1 MARSSRRIWAVDCET
16 EKAQYGRLL
25 KPFLW
30 GAYDGKTFLLFHS
43 TEEFVEWAQKQN
55 AILYAHNG
63 GKFDFMFLITFIGQS
78 RAQVINGRIVKI
90 KLGKAELRDSIS
102 IIPES
107 LDKFGKTKINYDWFE
122 EKVRDK
128 YLDKYIIPYLKQDC
142 VVLYDLVTEYRR
154 VAGKQITIAS
164 NALKFSKKLGIDPG
178 KTNHTFDKNMR
189 PFFFGGRCQ
198 VWQGGTHHNLRCLDI
213 HSAYP
218 YAMTHD
224 HANGAER
231 EHISPSI
238 FAKLTREQRQRC
250 FVRLRCN
257 SNGAFPLR
265 TKTELDFPVGYN
277 EYYVSGWEF
286 VAAEELELIRDVEFL
301 DIIRFDGKINF
312 KPYVDHWYEYKRTHD
327 KETQP
332 IQYIIGKIMM
342 NSLYGKLAQNPA
354 RYFDYKIVP
363 GGTWINECDEYSEHL
378 NNRGIC
384 MNCGEEK
391 DSHGWEV
398 STEFEGIEVHR
409 RPALWKWTV
418 RYGKAWE
425 GMPLY
430 NNVATGASITGF
442 TRAHLLRAAHAIGI
456 KNLIYS
462 DTDSLICKATADL
475 SKLSLTEKLGDWGDE
490 GTASIGHFAGKK
502 QYGLLMTKVC
512 KKFDPKSLGE
522 PCQKCGCQEH
532 EHGNSPVVK
541 IASKGSKLKF
551 SDIEALM
558 RGETVTWKSPFP
570 HYSLAGDANFVVRNI
585 RQTAK
590 ANSPVNP

>member
-1 MARSSRRIWAVDCET
+1 MAKSDRRIWAVDCET
-16 EKAQYGRLL
+16 EKAEYGKIL

-43 TEEFVEWAQKQN
+43 TEEFVAWAREQN

-78 RAQVINGRIVKI
+78 RCQVINGRLVKI

-107 LDKFGKTKINYDWFE
+107 LDKFGKTKINYNWFDE
-122 EKVRDK
+122 RVRHK
-128 YLDKYIIPYLKQDC
+128 YLDKYIIPYLQQDC

-164 NALKFSKKLGIDPG
+164 NALKFSKKIGIDPG

-198 VWQGGTHHNLRCLDI
+198 AWQPGTHINLRCLDI

-218 YAMTHD
+218 FAMTHN

-231 EHISPSI
+231 DHITARD
-238 FAKLTREQRQRC
+238 FAKLTREQQQRC
-250 FVRLRCN
+250 FIRLRCN

-265 TKTELDFPVGYN
+265 TKTELDFPIGYN
-277 EYYVSGWEF
+277 EFHISGWEY
-286 VAAEELELIRDVEFL
+286 VAAEELNLIRDVEFL
-301 DIIRFDGKINF
+301 DIIKFNRCINF
-312 KPYVDHWYEYKRTHD
+312 APYVEHWYDYKARHE
-327 KETQP
+327 KEKYP
-332 IQYIIGKIMM
+332 IQYVIGKIMM

-354 RYFDYKIVP
+354 RYYDYKILP
-363 GGTWINECDEYSEHL
+363 GGSWINECDEYLDRPNGH
-378 NNRGIC
+378 GIC
-384 MNCGEEK
+384 LNCGEEK
-391 DSHGWEV
+391 DTHGWEV
-398 STEFEGIEVHR
+398 STEFENIEVHR

-425 GMPLY
+425 GLPIY
-430 NNVATGASITGF
+430 NNVATGASVTGF
-442 TRAHLLRAAHAIGI
+442 TRAHLLRAVHAIGPQ
-456 KNLIYS
+456 NVVYS
-462 DTDSLICKATADL
+462 DTDSIICFASANLRNVPMSD
-475 SKLSLTEKLGDWGDE
+475 KLGDWADE
-490 GTASIGHFAGKK
+490 GLATIGHFAGKK
-502 QYGLLMTKVC
+502 QYGLLMDKIC

-522 PCQKCGCQEH
+522 PCQKCGKSENQ
-532 EHGNSPVVK
+532 HGNSPVVK

-551 SDIEALM
+551 EDIEALM
-558 RGETVTWKSPFP
+558 KGETITWRSPFP
-570 HYSLAGDANFVVRNI
+570 HYSLAGNAAFVVRNI
-585 RQTAK
+585 RSTAK
-590 ANSPVNP
+590 AKTA